1 VRFVLLFMQV
11 FLVWMVLVGFF
22 VVAGVMCIT
31 SDKFN
36 TPRHY
41 HLGEVSD
48 AAVHSAVQVCAAC

>member
-1 VRFVLLFMQV
+1 VRYVLLFMQV

-36 TPRHY
+36 APQHY
-41 HLGEVSD
+41 HLGEVGD
-48 AAVHSAVQVCAAC
+48 AAVHSAV